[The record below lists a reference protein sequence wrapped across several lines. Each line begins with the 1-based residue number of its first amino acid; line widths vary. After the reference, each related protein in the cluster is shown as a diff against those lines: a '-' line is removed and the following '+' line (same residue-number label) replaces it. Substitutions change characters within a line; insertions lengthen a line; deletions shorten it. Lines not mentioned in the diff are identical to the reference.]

1 MPDPPQASVGG
12 GLANP
17 TLPSTAPAAPNCC
30 PLLAGTRD
38 APMRST
44 MAPLS
49 HIDTWIFDLDNTL
62 YPAGSALFPQI
73 DARMGAYIQR
83 LLNVDPAEAHRIQ
96 KSLFHS
102 HGMTLPGLMA
112 LHDVD
117 PHQFLGEVHDV
128 DIDVLDPHPELGALI
143 ARLPGRKFV
152 FTNADAPYAQRVLA
166 RLGLS
171 DTFDALHDIHAL
183 GYVPKPQ
190 LPAYANLCAA
200 HGIDPTTSLFV
211 EDMARNLAPAKAIGM
226 TTVWINNGSEQGPA
240 GGSDHI
246 DHSIADLADFL
257 AGVLAQLE
265 GTA

>member
-1 MPDPPQASVGG
+1 MMPI
-12 GLANP
+12 
-17 TLPSTAPAAPNCC
+17 APASPF
-30 PLLAGTRD
+30 D
-38 APMRST
+38 A
-44 MAPLS
+44 
-49 HIDTWIFDLDNTL
+49 IDTWIFDLDNTL
-62 YPAGSALFPQI
+62 YPARSSLFPQI
-73 DARMGAYIQR
+73 DARMGAFIQR
-83 LLNVDPAEAHRIQ
+83 LLSVDAVEAHRIQ

-143 ARLPGRKFV
+143 ARLPGRKYV

-171 DTFDALHDIHAL
+171 DAFDALHDIHAL
-183 GYVPKPQ
+183 DYVPKPQ
-190 LPAYANLCAA
+190 PPAYAHLCAA
-200 HGIDPTTSLFV
+200 HGIDPTTAMFV

-226 TTVWINNGSEQGPA
+226 TTVWIDNGSEQGP
-240 GGSDHI
+240 GEGRDHI
-246 DHSIADLADFL
+246 DYTITDLAAFL

-265 GTA
+265 GAA